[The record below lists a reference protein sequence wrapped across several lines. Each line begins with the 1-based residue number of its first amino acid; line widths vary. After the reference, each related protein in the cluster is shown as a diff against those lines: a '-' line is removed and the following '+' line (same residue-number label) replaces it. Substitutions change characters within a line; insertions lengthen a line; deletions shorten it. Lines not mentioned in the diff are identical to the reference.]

1 MMDCFSFLHKFIIFY
16 LPLII
21 CHINSC
27 STNCDI
33 LYDLRIFGKKMQ
45 IGIVVSLLV
54 HETCRVATNVMGPL
68 IERMTND
75 NEFGVMRVC

>member
-33 LYDLRIFGKKMQ
+33 LYDLRIFGKKNANRYSCVPVGSRDMQ
-45 IGIVVSLLV
+45 SSHKCHGSF
-54 HETCRVATNVMGPL
+54 N
-68 IERMTND
+68 
-75 NEFGVMRVC
+75 

>member
-1 MMDCFSFLHKFIIFY
+1 MTDWFSLLHKSTIFY
-16 LPLII
+16 FPFTI
-21 CHINSC
+21 CHVNSC
-27 STNCDI
+27 CTNCDI
-33 LYDLRIFGKKMQ
+33 LYDLEFLVKKML
-45 IGIVVSLLV
+45 IGIVGSLLV